1 MSGAEPATAAAS
13 IRGEERLKG
22 KTNMLPTVFVSHGSP
37 MLALADT
44 PAATFLRSFGASL
57 ERPRA
62 IVVVSAHFETDRP
75 TVSRAA
81 APEMIYDFRG
91 FPPALSEIVY
101 AAPGSPEIAEE
112 VAGALSEAGL
122 APQLGERGFD
132 HGTWV
137 PLTLMYPDAGIPVV
151 TVSIQPDETPAH
163 HYRLGQALRALPAR
177 GILVLAS
184 GSLTHNLWEMDRG
197 DVDAAAREWATAF
210 ADWIDARLAEGDV
223 EALLDY
229 RRRAP
234 FAAKNHPTD
243 EHLLPLFVALGA
255 AGEGASARRVH
266 TSHEY
271 GALMMD
277 AYAFSPPAAA

>member
-1 MSGAEPATAAAS
+1 
-13 IRGEERLKG
+13 
-22 KTNMLPTVFVSHGSP
+22 MLPTVFVSHGSP

-44 PAATFLRSFGASL
+44 PAASFLRSFGATL
-57 ERPRA
+57 PRPRPRA
-62 IVVVSAHFETDRP
+62 ILAVSAHFETGRP

-81 APEMIYDFRG
+81 APGMIYDFRG

-101 AAPGSPEIAEE
+101 AAPGSPETAGE
-112 VAGALSEAGL
+112 VAAALSEAGL
-122 APQLGERGFD
+122 AAELSERGFD

-137 PLTLMYPDAGIPVV
+137 PLSLLSPGADIPVV
-151 TVSIQPDETPAH
+151 TMSIQPDAGPAH
-163 HYRLGQALRALPAR
+163 HYRIGQALRALPAR

-197 DVDAAAREWATAF
+197 DVDAEAREWAKAF
-210 ADWIDARLAEGDV
+210 ADWVDARLAEGDV
-223 EALLDY
+223 AALLDY
-229 RRRAP
+229 SSRAP
-234 FAAKNHPTD
+234 HAERNHPTD

-277 AYAFSPPAAA
+277 AYAFTPAAA